1 MILNLT
7 SDATGLYISLKCLK
21 TRLTSGMSP
30 RQSVAFFTPH
40 GFTSMGAVEQKHKT
54 RKGNT
59 ARSSG
64 YEFSTLAP
72 TIPLE
77 NGMVDLYKVSTRSKT
92 MSATSLRDRDA
103 RTVARAIRILEKSF
117 NTESD
122 TPLSSPRAA
131 KQYLQLKL
139 GMLEHEE
146 FHAIWLDCTNQI
158 IAIEPLFRGTLAYC
172 QVHPR
177 EVIKSALKHNAAAVI
192 LAHNHPSGNAT
203 PSGADIDLTKLLK
216 ESLAIVDVRVV
227 DHIIIAGGDTSSFA
241 EMGRI

>member
-1 MILNLT
+1 
-7 SDATGLYISLKCLK
+7 
-21 TRLTSGMSP
+21 
-30 RQSVAFFTPH
+30 
-40 GFTSMGAVEQKHKT
+40 
-54 RKGNT
+54 
-59 ARSSG
+59 
-64 YEFSTLAP
+64 
-72 TIPLE
+72 
-77 NGMVDLYKVSTRSKT
+77 

-122 TPLSSPRAA
+122 ASLSSPRAA

-146 FHAIWLDCTNQI
+146 FHAIWLDCANQI

-192 LAHNHPSGNAT
+192 LAHNHPSGNVT

-216 ESLAIVDVRVV
+216 DSLAIVDVRVV
-227 DHIIIAGGDTSSFA
+227 DHIIIAGGDTTSFA